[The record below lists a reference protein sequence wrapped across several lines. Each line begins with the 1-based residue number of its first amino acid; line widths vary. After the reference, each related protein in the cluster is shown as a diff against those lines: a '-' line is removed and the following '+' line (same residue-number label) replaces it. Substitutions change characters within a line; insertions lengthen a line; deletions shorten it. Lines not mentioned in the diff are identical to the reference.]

1 MCQIFLLLKKFI
13 IYEKLKISQL
23 PLLTDILFVATLK
36 NYSARCHYYFFLN
49 LILIFIPMALE
60 PQAQLRKFL
69 EKSQKILILIPENP
83 ETDAIGSSWA
93 LYYFL
98 KKINL
103 QPAIAFS
110 GKIPEKF
117 GFLPVP
123 EKFFS
128 EISGARD
135 FVLSFDTTRNKI
147 IRVRQKEEDDRY
159 NIFVTPKKGSIDPR
173 DFSFILAKFNYDL
186 VVTIDC
192 SDLEKLGSIYI
203 KNTDL
208 FFEVPVANIDYHSEN
223 DNFGQINLVDI
234 TASSSAEILF
244 ELFQNINPEM
254 IDQNISTCLF
264 TGLIGATE
272 SFQKK
277 NTTPKALSFAAQ
289 LMEKKANQSEIVRW
303 LYKTQ
308 PLRILKLWGR
318 AMAKIN
324 WEEEIQ
330 LVWSAISVEDL
341 VQSRGTISDLPIVLE
356 KIQESYSE
364 GKFFMTIYN
373 DTPQSSVALIKT
385 KASKLAQKIYPFLNG
400 NFQNGILEI
409 KIEEEKNL
417 EKTGLA
423 LTRKIQKL
431 LSQ

>member
-1 MCQIFLLLKKFI
+1 M
-13 IYEKLKISQL
+13 S
-23 PLLTDILFVATLK
+23 
-36 NYSARCHYYFFLN
+36 
-49 LILIFIPMALE
+49 LE
-60 PQAQLRKFL
+60 PQAQLQKFL
-69 EKSQKILILIPENP
+69 EKSHHILILIPENP

-117 GFLPVP
+117 GFLPSP
-123 EKFFS
+123 EKFFP

-135 FVLSFDTTRNKI
+135 FVLSFDTSRNKI
-147 IRVRQKEEDDRY
+147 IRVKQKEEDGRY
-159 NIFVTPKKGSIDPR
+159 NIFVTPEKGSIDPR

-192 SDLEKLGSIYI
+192 SDLEKLGSLYI

-208 FFEVPVANIDYHSEN
+208 FFEVPIANIDYHSEN

-244 ELFQNINPEM
+244 DLFKNINPE
-254 IDQNISTCLF
+254 IVDQNISTCLF

-277 NTTPKALSFAAQ
+277 NTTPKALSVAAQ
-289 LMEKKANQSEIVRW
+289 LMEKKANQTEIVRW

-318 AMAKIN
+318 AMSKIN
-324 WEEEIQ
+324 WEENIQ
-330 LVWSAISVEDL
+330 LIWSAISVEDL
-341 VQSRGTISDLPIVLE
+341 VQSRGTIADLPIVLE

-364 GKFFMTIYN
+364 GKIFMTIYN
-373 DTPQSSVALIKT
+373 DTPQSTIALIKIPS
-385 KASKLAQKIYPFLNG
+385 SKLAQKIYPFLNG
-400 NFQNGILEI
+400 TIQNGIIEI
-409 KIEEEKNL
+409 KIEEEKDL
-417 EKTGLA
+417 EKTGNA
-423 LTRKIQKL
+423 LVKKIKTL
-431 LSQ
+431 LS